1 MQCFPIRKLF
11 VSLTTESVSNFD
23 VEFLEPAK
31 DFIDNLDEKTKEKV
45 LFNIWRS
52 KEINDPRLLKK
63 LNKNIWEFRTRIQNK
78 QIRLFAF
85 WDKRDNKTSLIIATH
100 GIIKK
105 AQKIQSK
112 EISKAEELRKEY
124 FEFN

>member
-1 MQCFPIRKLF
+1 M
-11 VSLTTESVSNFD
+11 SNFD

-31 DFIDNLDEKTKEKV
+31 EFIDNLDEKTKEKV

-105 AQKIQSK
+105 VQKIQSK

>member
-1 MQCFPIRKLF
+1 
-11 VSLTTESVSNFD
+11 V
-23 VEFLEPAK
+23 
-31 DFIDNLDEKTKEKV
+31 
-45 LFNIWRS
+45 
-52 KEINDPRLLKK
+52 INDPRLLKK

-85 WDKRDNKTSLIIATH
+85 WDKRDHKTSLIIATH

-105 AQKIQSK
+105 AQKIHSK